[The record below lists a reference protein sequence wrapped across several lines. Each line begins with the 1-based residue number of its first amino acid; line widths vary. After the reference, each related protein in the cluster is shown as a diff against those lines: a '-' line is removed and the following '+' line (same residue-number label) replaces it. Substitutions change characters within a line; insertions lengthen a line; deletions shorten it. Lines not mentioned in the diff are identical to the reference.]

1 MAPLTMGQAM
11 RPAMRPAMRNVMRNP
26 TRGGLLLAV
35 ATLLAV
41 GACRS
46 ADTTQVT
53 VNIRKGSNFPEAAE
67 SLSAQGV
74 IKSPRLFGFYAA
86 RMKRDRTIRY
96 GMYLLPRGAS
106 WNEVLTALEQG
117 KGIVNRV
124 RIVEGW
130 AVWDIVPTLAERLE
144 VPEDSVMAAVS
155 DTVFLRRIGVP
166 RTQKTLE
173 GYLFPDTYDFPAGT
187 NARQAV
193 DLMLTR
199 FEQVWKASWDP
210 RLAELKMSRHQ
221 LVTLASIIEKE
232 VRKGEERPVVSAVYH
247 NRLNIRMPLQADP
260 TVQFALGR
268 RRPARVLYRDLR
280 VESPYN
286 TYRRVGLPPGP
297 IASPGA
303 LSLEAALYP
312 ANVPYRFFVAH
323 PDGHHEFRTTY
334 AEHLKA
340 IQYVREAARRDT
352 VEQRSRAA
360 QARLDSTMQMVN
372 NAPVRAGSDST
383 AKTPPN

>member
-1 MAPLTMGQAM
+1 MMPTAM
-11 RPAMRPAMRNVMRNP
+11 RSAL
-26 TRGGLLLAV
+26 RGPLRGPLRRAARAGLLVALA
-35 ATLLAV
+35 AIAGLA
-41 GACRS
+41 ACGS
-46 ADTTQVT
+46 GDTTQVT

-67 SLSAQGV
+67 SLAAQGV

-86 RMKRDRTIRY
+86 RVKRDRTIRY

-106 WNEVLTALEQG
+106 WNDVLTALEQG

-124 RIVEGW
+124 RITEGW
-130 AVWDIVPTLAERLE
+130 AVWDIVPTLAEKLE
-144 VPEDSVMAAVS
+144 IPEDSVRLAIS
-155 DTVFLRRIGVP
+155 DTIFLRRMGVP
-166 RTQKTLE
+166 RAQKTLE
-173 GYLFPDTYDFPAGT
+173 GYLFPDTYDFPLGT
-187 NARQAV
+187 TARQAV

-199 FEQVWKASWDP
+199 FEQVWKPTWDA
-210 RLAELKMSRHQ
+210 RLVELKMTRHQ
-221 LVTLASIIEKE
+221 LVTLASIVEKE

-247 NRLNIRMPLQADP
+247 NRLKIRMPLQADP

-268 RRPARVLYRDLR
+268 RKPARVLYRDLR
-280 VESPYN
+280 VDSPYN

-303 LSLEAALYP
+303 LSLEAALFP

-352 VEQRSRAA
+352 VEQRSKAA
-360 QARLDSTMQMVN
+360 QARIDSAMQTVNVPRAKADSVARPRLD
-372 NAPVRAGSDST
+372 
-383 AKTPPN
+383 

>member
-1 MAPLTMGQAM
+1 MLPMTMRDAHRAGA
-11 RPAMRPAMRNVMRNP
+11 
-26 TRGGLLLAV
+26 RGGRSALRRALRRTGLLLTAAV
-35 ATLLAV
+35 LSVA
-41 GACRS
+41 GACGS
-46 ADTTQVT
+46 SDTTQVT

-67 SLSAQGV
+67 SLAAHGV

-86 RMKRDRTIRY
+86 RVKRDRTIRY

-124 RIVEGW
+124 RIIEGW
-130 AVWDIVPTLAERLE
+130 AVWDIVPTLAEKLE
-144 VPEDSVMAAVS
+144 VPEDSVQAAVS
-155 DTVFLRRIGVP
+155 DTVFLRRMGVP
-166 RTQKTLE
+166 RTQKSLE
-173 GYLFPDTYDFPAGT
+173 GYLFPDTYDFPLGT

-199 FEQVWKASWDP
+199 FEQVWQPTWDA
-210 RLAELKMSRHQ
+210 RLAELKLTRHQ
-221 LVTLASIIEKE
+221 LVTLASIVEKE

-247 NRLNIRMPLQADP
+247 NRLKIRMPLQADP
-260 TVQFALGR
+260 TVQYALGR
-268 RRPARVLYRDLR
+268 RRPGRVLYRDLR
-280 VESPYN
+280 VNSPYN

-340 IQYVREAARRDT
+340 IAYVREAARRDT

-360 QARLDSTMQMVN
+360 QARLDSAMQTVTV
-372 NAPVRAGSDST
+372 PRAKADSVSR
-383 AKTPPN
+383 PPIN